1 MAASCMGKVLWH
13 GATDVQP
20 DPSTEDIMQY
30 DMCFS
35 YKRLEN
41 NNDDVECFFGADVA
55 WQLKIVKYLAL
66 EHILDNMYTQNYT
79 IAHVDFLVPN
89 FVFGFFHGFADDDAW
104 VDLESSLWP
113 WWVWP
118 SLQWTWAMS
127 WRVKM
132 EKERQGGNHWT
143 GIGRLETLKT
153 LNLGAFDSESKT
165 LQDTMKKILKVQKTE
180 VYSSLQN

>member
-1 MAASCMGKVLWH
+1 
-13 GATDVQP
+13 
-20 DPSTEDIMQY
+20 
-30 DMCFS
+30 
-35 YKRLEN
+35 
-41 NNDDVECFFGADVA
+41 
-55 WQLKIVKYLAL
+55 
-66 EHILDNMYTQNYT
+66 MYTQNYT

-153 LNLGAFDSESKT
+153 LNLGAFDSEFKT
-165 LQDTMKKILKVQKTE
+165 LQDTMNSG
-180 VYSSLQN
+180 YSKSICRSLQFPTKLKYEPIFLGRRKSVPKIDQSRSFRSHGNHRRR

>member
-1 MAASCMGKVLWH
+1 
-13 GATDVQP
+13 
-20 DPSTEDIMQY
+20 
-30 DMCFS
+30 
-35 YKRLEN
+35 
-41 NNDDVECFFGADVA
+41 
-55 WQLKIVKYLAL
+55 
-66 EHILDNMYTQNYT
+66 MYTQNYT

-89 FVFGFFHGFADDDAW
+89 FVFGFFHVFAHDDAW

-153 LNLGAFDSESKT
+153 LNLGAFDSEFKT
-165 LQDTMKKILKVQKTE
+165 LQDTMKKILKVFFLQKST
-180 VYSSLQN
+180 VPYKTKI